1 VCLWCAVDFDD
12 HDGNTPR
19 TEDVKEFTA
28 YLRSKEIP
36 YFALRSGS
44 HLGYHVWI
52 PLDPTD
58 TFTAYKFIRQIF
70 SESKLTN
77 PNDVE
82 LFPKNER
89 AATGIDLE
97 KDLNLFIPAAW
108 NSNIEEYYSII
119 SKGIGVKA
127 FPIIGDYGSGKTA
140 FLKGYL
146 SEYLL
151 KKRIKPFY
159 FENPGV
165 RFYDLANMLLR
176 NLGRYEFAKALW
188 ERSEVYL
195 KDRAQTRLVP
205 RTFDQMLSRLK
216 TKGDRETMA
225 HNIAKILK
233 NEIEIT
239 DDEEI
244 AYRLALMVVETA
256 NKPYFEY
263 RDFIAGQ
270 KNALVPERIESK
282 YFKCLIRAIIDI
294 YGVDGVAFLIDEFE
308 DVAISKRM
316 SRTKSYEYLATLR
329 QLIDLSMEENLWI
342 VTAMTSEA
350 AQTTKEMNN
359 ALWERFTHNEVTKIQ
374 LGPLSGEESKDLLI
388 WWLNRARDNNNQ
400 KRDSLFPLPD
410 EFIDFLESRPDIRFP
425 RPLVKSC
432 FIIISKAANDNINAP
447 IPIDF
452 IKETINRLYPHDE
465 EMVSS

>member
-1 VCLWCAVDFDD
+1 M
-12 HDGNTPR
+12 
-19 TEDVKEFTA
+19 TESFLKE
-28 YLRSKEIP
+28 E
-36 YFALRSGS
+36 
-44 HLGYHVWI
+44 
-52 PLDPTD
+52 
-58 TFTAYKFIRQIF
+58 YKLER
-70 SESKLTN
+70 N
-77 PNDVE
+77 P
-82 LFPKNER
+82 FPP

-97 KDLNLFIPAAW
+97 KDLDLYIPAAW
-108 NSNIEEYYSII
+108 NRNLEEYYSII
-119 SKGIGVKA
+119 SNGTGVKA

-146 SEYLL
+146 RDYLL

-165 RFYDLANMLLR
+165 RFYDLANTLLR
-176 NLGRYEFAKALW
+176 SLGRYEFAKALW

-205 RTFDQMLSRLK
+205 RTFDQMLLKLK
-216 TKGDRETMA
+216 TKNERDIMA
-225 HNIAKILK
+225 RDIANILK
-233 NEIEIT
+233 NNIEIT

-270 KNALVPERIESK
+270 KNALVPERVESK
-282 YFKCLIRAIIDI
+282 YFKCIIRAIIDI
-294 YGVDGVAFLIDEFE
+294 YGVNGVAFLIDEFE

-342 VTAMTSEA
+342 ITAMTSEA
-350 AQTTKEMNN
+350 AQTTREMNN
-359 ALWERFTHNEVTKIQ
+359 ALWERFTHNDVTKIQ
-374 LGPLSGEESKDLLI
+374 LEPLSSEESKELII
-388 WWLNRARDNNNQ
+388 WWLNRARMDGQ
-400 KRDSLFPLPD
+400 KYGSLYPFPD
-410 EFIDFLESRPDIRFP
+410 EFLDFLRSRPDLRLP

-432 FIIISKAANDNINAP
+432 FIILSKAANDNISAP
-447 IPIDF
+447 IPIKF
-452 IKETINRLYPHDE
+452 IEDTVNRLYPHE
-465 EMVSS
+465 EDILMS